1 MGLVDGKSG
10 LVTGAAGGIGRA
22 AALHFAEE
30 GAAVLVNDLE
40 SRRADGEETVVWLA
54 SDRASLVTG
63 VALANDLGITAGI
76 APR

>member
-1 MGLVDGKSG
+1 
-10 LVTGAAGGIGRA
+10 
-22 AALHFAEE
+22 
-30 GAAVLVNDLE
+30 VNDLE

>member
-30 GAAVLVNDLE
+30 GAAVP
-40 SRRADGEETVVWLA
+40 